1 MLLVVAIAIP
11 VAGVLGGW
19 NMGAASGLW
28 SLFFGTFFVGLLYI
42 CLMACYGELCAT
54 VPFSGGAFGYC
65 RCALGPFWGFVVGA
79 SEVLQ
84 YFSFVISATMSGSY
98 ALTFGFKTSPDFEP
112 VYYLIIYIVTFLI
125 QLRGGNLLWN
135 SVIACSI
142 ITIFPVVLFL
152 CGAFSKYDYNKYA
165 DLQPSMYTGFAGS
178 EEFMTQ
184 SLFSPTYFYIG
195 IEMLPQV
202 CNHVRNPNV
211 TLPRGLFYGCIL
223 SVLISL
229 LAVIAC
235 AGIAPGYGEDFAAVG
250 YPMDQILYEIYGI
263 PARISDIIFVLSS
276 NLLCVFSLMYSS
288 GHQMGAL
295 AKSGLLPPF
304 MGLTYGPH
312 NVPYVALLVSTLL
325 QFTVCCAIHF
335 KYTEFRSYLV
345 LLIAAMFVYLGVF
358 ASYIVF
364 STRFKNMQRHWY
376 SPLGIAGAVV
386 GIGIDVVLIASTFGY
401 YLEDN
406 FYIGIY
412 FVFVA
417 VCIIYY
423 FVYAQY
429 HQFFSPEEQQKFL
442 KAYITNVNKRKKAT
456 KSAFSISTIV
466 GDTMVVMFGRSNL
479 FRGGSSHHSAN
490 SRDTNGAATIA
501 SKSES
506 VSRTKRVTPAAAAV
520 TVDSSGNTITDSFV
534 ASGETKSDRGNPSK
548 ITPLPAR
555 TPMPVIVETE
565 PHEILM
571 PVPVEPVAASVKSPS
586 IKSPSAKATSVKM
599 GSKKSQLRA
608 SWNVNNQSVFG
619 MSNKAMTAQESQKF
633 MEIVLGHGDES
644 PEEMLATLANNFP
657 DQFVMES
664 HGTA

>member
-1 MLLVVAIAIP
+1 MFGFSIVPAPQSSQEEDPDKHKYGFFMVLIIAIAIP

-28 SLFFGTFFVGLLYI
+28 SLFFGTFFVG
-42 CLMACYGELCAT
+42 AT
-54 VPFSGGAFGYC
+54 
-65 RCALGPFWGFVVGA
+65 L
-79 SEVLQ
+79 
-84 YFSFVISATMSGSY
+84 SGSY
-98 ALTFGFKTSPDFEP
+98 ALTFGFETSYDFEP
-112 VYYLIIYIVTFLI
+112 VYYVIIYLVTFLI

-165 DLQPSMYTGFAGS
+165 ELQPSMYKGFAGS

-250 YPMDQILYEIYGI
+250 YPMDQILYEVYGI

-312 NVPYVALLVSTLL
+312 N
-325 QFTVCCAIHF
+325 
-335 KYTEFRSYLV
+335 
-345 LLIAAMFVYLGVF
+345 
-358 ASYIVF
+358 
-364 STRFKNMQRHWY
+364 
-376 SPLGIAGAVV
+376 
-386 GIGIDVVLIASTFGY
+386 
-401 YLEDN
+401 
-406 FYIGIY
+406 
-412 FVFVA
+412 
-417 VCIIYY
+417 
-423 FVYAQY
+423 
-429 HQFFSPEEQQKFL
+429 
-442 KAYITNVNKRKKAT
+442 RKKAT

-479 FRGGSSHHSAN
+479 FRGGSTHNSA
-490 SRDTNGAATIA
+490 SRDTNGATIA
-501 SKSES
+501 SRGES
-506 VSRTKRVTPAAAAV
+506 VSRSKRVIPAAAAAAG
-520 TVDSSGNTITDSFV
+520 DSRSGTITDSFV
-534 ASGETKSDRGNPSK
+534 ATGETKSDRGNASK

-555 TPMPVIVETE
+555 TSMPVIVETE
-565 PHEILM
+565 PHEILV
-571 PVPVEPVAASVKSPS
+571 PVPVEPIGVSVKSPS
-586 IKSPSAKATSVKM
+586 IKSPSAKASSVKM

-608 SWNVNNQSVFG
+608 SWNVNNQGIFG
-619 MSNKAMTAQESQKF
+619 MSNKAMTTQESQKF

-657 DQFVMES
+657 EQFVMQS